1 MVSKEHPPWLSSRD
15 PIDQETDDVGA
26 IGASVAEIP
35 EMYHPSGWIAAGLT
49 VHRDALVGRTKHVQL
64 AFDIADRV
72 NPHGLANIELQSADL
87 TKQTGIFQFRQH
99 IRRRPFIQI

>member
-1 MVSKEHPPWLSSRD
+1 MTSALSGLCRGNPRDVSPQRLDRP
-15 PIDQETDDVGA
+15 
-26 IGASVAEIP
+26 
-35 EMYHPSGWIAAGLT
+35 GLT
-49 VHRDALVGRTKHVQL
+49 VHRDALVGRAKHVQL

-72 NPHGLANIELQSADL
+72 NPHGLANIKLQSADL